1 MGACL
6 WMYVDGAN
14 TTSACE
20 HQEAAWDAKWETH
33 HQHGVCHRNGVGIVI
48 LLTFKKVILPTICEM
63 STYTCL
69 GACVCLYESYLHDC
83 ALHVF

>member
-14 TTSACE
+14 ITSACE
-20 HQEAAWDAKWETH
+20 HQEAAGDAKWETY
-33 HQHGVCHRNGVGIVI
+33 HQHGVCLRDGVGIVI
-48 LLTFKKVILPTICEM
+48 LLTFKKVILPTICEL
-63 STYTCL
+63 STYICL
-69 GACVCLYESYLHDC
+69 GGCVCLYESYLHDC